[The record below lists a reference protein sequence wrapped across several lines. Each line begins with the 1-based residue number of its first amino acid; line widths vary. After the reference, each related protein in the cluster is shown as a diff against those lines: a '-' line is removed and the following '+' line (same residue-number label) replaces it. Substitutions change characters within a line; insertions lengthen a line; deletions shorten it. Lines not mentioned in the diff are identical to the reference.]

1 MLETIKNVI
10 CEFID
15 IDPDDITPESNLRTD
30 IGLNSLDCVSLA
42 QELEN
47 EYDIEIPNA
56 DLSKFKT
63 VNDVIQFLEKK
74 INRIYII
81 IKLKTPDEVFLQP
94 SVFLLFS
101 LIYIFKMYQ

>member
-1 MLETIKNVI
+1 MADYDLDKIKEII

-47 EYDIEIPNA
+47 EYDIEIPNME
-56 DLSKFKT
+56 LSKFKT
-63 VNDVIQFLEKK
+63 VGDILDFLA
-74 INRIYII
+74 
-81 IKLKTPDEVFLQP
+81 
-94 SVFLLFS
+94 
-101 LIYIFKMYQ
+101 

>member
-74 INRIYII
+74 
-81 IKLKTPDEVFLQP
+81 
-94 SVFLLFS
+94 
-101 LIYIFKMYQ
+101 

>member
-10 CEFID
+10 CEFIA

-47 EYDIEIPNA
+47 EYDIEIPNT

-63 VNDVIQFLEKK
+63 VNDVIQFLETK
-74 INRIYII
+74 
-81 IKLKTPDEVFLQP
+81 
-94 SVFLLFS
+94 
-101 LIYIFKMYQ
+101 

>member
-47 EYDIEIPNA
+47 EYDIEIPNT

-63 VNDVIQFLEKK
+63 VNDVIQFLETK
-74 INRIYII
+74 
-81 IKLKTPDEVFLQP
+81 
-94 SVFLLFS
+94 
-101 LIYIFKMYQ
+101 

>member
-47 EYDIEIPNA
+47 EYDIEIPNT

-63 VNDVIQFLEKK
+63 VNDVIKFLETK
-74 INRIYII
+74 
-81 IKLKTPDEVFLQP
+81 
-94 SVFLLFS
+94 
-101 LIYIFKMYQ
+101 